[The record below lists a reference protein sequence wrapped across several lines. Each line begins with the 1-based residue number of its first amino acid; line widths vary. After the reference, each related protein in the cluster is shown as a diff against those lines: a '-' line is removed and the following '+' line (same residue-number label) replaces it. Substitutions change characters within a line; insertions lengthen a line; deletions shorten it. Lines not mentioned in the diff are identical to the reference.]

1 MKIDFL
7 SACYACRLFSPQK
20 FLSFALLEHNP
31 EISYLDEF
39 QAWLEYQ
46 TGELYVKQ
54 TISRTM
60 RQVGLSVIK
69 KVMKA
74 ARD

>member
-7 SACYACRLFSPQK
+7 SACYGCRLFSSQK
-20 FLSFALLEHNP
+20 FLSIALLEHNP
-31 EISYLDEF
+31 EIYLDEF
-39 QAWLEYQ
+39 QAW
-46 TGELYVKQ
+46 
-54 TISRTM
+54 
-60 RQVGLSVIK
+60 RQIECKANCQQNHAASAIVSNK